1 MYISL
6 MSKFEKLPE
15 EVLKNEN
22 DTFRAMKYKI
32 NPNIYFQAMQHATDI
47 CDKTNMNRRGVEVL
61 EVAFKYNNDTMANP
75 RYVLSVISIFIYIY
89 SISL

>member
-22 DTFRAMKYKI
+22 DTFREMNYKI
-32 NPNIYFQAMQHATDI
+32 NPNIYFQAWQHAMEI
-47 CDKTNMNRRGVEVL
+47 CETANMNRRGIEVM
-61 EVAFKYNNDTMANP
+61 EVAFKYNNDTMANG
-75 RYVLSVISIFIYIY
+75 RYVLSVISI
-89 SISL
+89 SI